1 MSKVMISLAP
11 EFLRDM
17 NTIAKAEHRSR
28 SELVREA
35 IRTYLATRTEIPK
48 GATLQSQAAQR
59 AATRI
64 LATRIRWPNG
74 QPAETLVRRMREGR
88 YGADAGQ
95 RH

>member
-17 NTIAKAEHRSR
+17 NVIAKAEHRSR

-35 IRTYLATRTEIPK
+35 IRAYLATRPVAA
-48 GATLQSQAAQR
+48 GSATRQNHAAQR
-59 AATRI
+59 AAARI
-64 LATRIRWPNG
+64 LATRIRWPKG
-74 QPAETLVRRMREGR
+74 QSAETLVRTMREGR
-88 YGADAGQ
+88 YGANGGS